1 MKPVRLAMQAFGP
14 YPGRV
19 TLDFRNAVA
28 TGIFGIYGQ
37 TGAGKSSIFSAMTFA
52 LFGEAANKEQN
63 RESLRSDHA
72 EPHESTEVEFVFDL
86 ENKRY
91 AILRRPEQTRPVKR
105 GEGETNVPHAAYL
118 YDATGIALEDIDTAN
133 GRAGRIIAEKKVKTV
148 DEAVEETLGYSA
160 TQFRQIVLLPQG
172 KFETFLSAKTK
183 DRLEILR
190 DLFDVSLFRQ
200 LMETLSSEAEKA
212 EQEVRHGRAFCAQ
225 QLSAEGFESSDA
237 LAAGIEAAESLHAKC
252 LEDERREKDASDQAR
267 KDLEKANSIDEK
279 FEHAEEAE
287 REVADILSR
296 DSEIDEID
304 DRAKRA
310 ERASRLLG
318 FEKHADDAGKDFE
331 EAEDKMQEA
340 IDAAEMARAAAMA
353 ANEELDKQNAR
364 KGEIDDLTRQI
375 ENCERYESILARASE
390 SERELEEARENQKN
404 AAAEFDVAK
413 DAFERKRESID
424 RKGVALGEARA
435 TEQMRA
441 AANDRIKELSKS
453 LDDAKA
459 FEKATGEVRQA
470 EIDLEKQ
477 VEANVRA
484 SSLAKTAKSNLE
496 KAEGELSEVQA
507 LHLASKLVDHAPCPV
522 CGSTEHPAPAA
533 GEIEAAGFDLAFRNA
548 KDADEKAAAALLD
561 SEKELARLEAS
572 LQERNRIVDRLNCPS
587 DSSNVIAPEL
597 EAERLTLAELEPEMD
612 IEAMEKELKELKTE
626 LPGLETELEARR
638 VRDSACRQASATV
651 SAQLEEMRSPVPEY
665 LRDPD
670 ALDSEKGRIIEEQAK
685 LQEAWDLAD
694 KTAKETRDAKT
705 KAVIE
710 LQSAEK
716 HLKGR
721 RQAHAKATDRFN
733 AQLTKAGFTTEEF
746 RTSKAGIET
755 MDTDR
760 EAVENHRA
768 NLQRA
773 QGVLNAANEMIEGL
787 ERPDI
792 EDLRTREKSASEAL
806 SKATEKCAEA
816 KSTADKLKNLRDNL
830 SEMNRRLQEKEEAS
844 ASLRELARLAKGEN
858 PRRLNLETYAIGAMF
873 SRVLEG
879 ANQRLAP
886 MTANRYRFERD
897 DEGSGRGYRGL
908 GLRIFDYHTG
918 KPRPAATLSG
928 GETFIA
934 ALALALGLADVVE
947 SESGKVRLD
956 TIFIDEGFGSL
967 DTANGS
973 GTLDQVLQVLNS
985 IVSQSRSV
993 GLISHVPMVQE
1004 AIPNGFHVIKGL
1016 GGSIVNEK
1024 GPI

>member
-19 TLDFRNAVA
+19 TLDFRNAVES
-28 TGIFGIYGQ
+28 GIFGIYGQ

-72 EPHESTEVEFVFDL
+72 EPNQPTEVEFVFDL

-91 AILRRPEQTRPVKR
+91 AVLRRPEQTRPMKR
-105 GEGETNVPHAAYL
+105 GEGETDVPHAAYL
-118 YDATGIALEDIDTAN
+118 YDATGIALEDIDTAK

-148 DEAVEETLGYSA
+148 DDAVEETLGYSA
-160 TQFRQIVLLPQG
+160 AQFRQIVLLPQG

-200 LMETLSSEAEKA
+200 LMENLSTEADKA

-237 LAAGIEAAESLHAKC
+237 LEAGIEAAESLHAES
-252 LEDERREKDASDQAR
+252 LEDERREKGAFDQAR
-267 KDLEKANSIDEK
+267 KDLENANSIDEK

-287 REVADILSR
+287 REVADIQSR

-318 FEKHADDAGKDFE
+318 FEKHVDDAGKDFE

-340 IDAAEMARAAAMA
+340 TDAAEMARVAATA
-353 ANEELDKQNAR
+353 ADEELDKLNAR
-364 KGEIDDLTRQI
+364 KGEIGELTRQI

-390 SERELEEARENQKN
+390 SERKLEEARENQKN
-404 AAAEFDVAK
+404 AAAEFTAAK
-413 DAFERKRESID
+413 DAFDQKRESID
-424 RKGVALGEARA
+424 RKGLAHEEARE
-435 TEQMRA
+435 TEQMRTA
-441 AANDRIKELSKS
+441 VNDRIKELSKS

-470 EIDLEKQ
+470 ENDLEKQ
-477 VEANVRA
+477 VAANERA
-484 SSLAKTAKSNLE
+484 TSLAKTAKLNLV

-507 LHLASKLVDHAPCPV
+507 LHLASKLVDQEPCPV
-522 CGSTEHPAPAA
+522 CGSIDHPAPATGA
-533 GEIEAAGFDLAFRNA
+533 IEAAGFDHAFRNA
-548 KDADEKAAAALLD
+548 KDAHELAAAALGD
-561 SEKELARLEAS
+561 AEKELARLETS
-572 LQERNRIVDRLNCPS
+572 LEERKRNLERLICPS

-597 EAERLTLAELEPEMD
+597 QAERLTLAELEPEMD
-612 IEAMEKELKELKTE
+612 TKAMEDELKKLKAE
-626 LPGLETELEARR
+626 LPELETKLESLRE
-638 VRDSACRQASATV
+638 RDAACQQATAKV
-651 SAQLEEMRSPVPEY
+651 SAQLGEMLSPVPEN
-665 LRDPD
+665 LQEPD
-670 ALDSEKGRIIEEQAK
+670 ALEAEKGRANAELAM
-685 LQEAWDLAD
+685 LQEAWERAD
-694 KTAKETRDAKT
+694 KAAKETRDAKS
-705 KAVIE
+705 KAEIE
-710 LQSAEK
+710 LESAEK
-716 HLKGR
+716 NLTERGK
-721 RQAHAKATDRFN
+721 ALEKATGRFD
-733 AQLTKAGFTTEEF
+733 AQLAKAGFSAEEF
-746 RTSKAGIET
+746 RASKAGIET

-760 EAVENHRA
+760 EAVASHRA
-768 NLQRA
+768 NLQGA
-773 QGVLNAANEMIEGL
+773 QGALNAAAEMIEGL

-792 EDLRTREKSASEAL
+792 EYLRTREKSASEAL
-806 SKATEKCAEA
+806 SKATKKCAEA
-816 KSTADKLKNLRDNL
+816 KSTAEKLKNLRDSL
-830 SEMNRRLQEKEEAS
+830 SEMNRRLAEKEEAS

-873 SRVLEG
+873 NRVLEG
-879 ANQRLAP
+879 ANQRLSP

-1016 GGSIVNEK
+1016 GGSMVNEK